1 MKTQLTTTLI
11 AFLFIGSAFA
21 AEDILIAS
29 FENDTYAPWTVTGE
43 AFGTALAKGTLR
55 DRCRWMAA
63 VAWHEYK
70 PQNLNVSL
78 FSKGGDLVVTRVT
91 AWKMKSIYE
100 ITKAQ

>member
-43 AFGTALAKGTLR
+43 AFGTALAKGTLPGQMQV
-55 DRCRWMAA
+55 DGCRGLA
-63 VAWHEYK
+63 
-70 PQNLNVSL
+70 
-78 FSKGGDLVVTRVT
+78 R
-91 AWKMKSIYE
+91 I
-100 ITKAQ
+100 